1 MATFWSQATTEPKQ
15 KHRFKIS
22 ITNLAS
28 TSGVSGGGG
37 DVIWYAKS
45 VNLPSFEI
53 NQGEYQLGN
62 HKFKY
67 PGILTWG
74 DITLT
79 FVDPASRVSDL
90 LKLITNAGYDIPA
103 TPDGNVFSGH
113 GDKGM
118 RKEEQAEKYIGG
130 IMIQPLNADGTV
142 RETYR
147 LQGAFIKSMNL
158 GDLSYDS
165 EDLVELQMVIAYD
178 HADINVE
185 T

>member
-1 MATFWSQATTEPKQ
+1 MATFWSQASTEPKQ

-37 DVIWYAKS
+37 DIVWYAKS

-53 NQGEYQLGN
+53 NQNEYQLGN

-67 PGILTWG
+67 PGILT
-74 DITLT
+74 
-79 FVDPASRVSDL
+79 
-90 LKLITNAGYDIPA
+90 GYDIPA
-103 TPDGNVFSGH
+103 QPDGSVFSGG
-113 GDKGM
+113 GDKGI
-118 RKEEQAEKYIGG
+118 RKDEQAEKYIGG
-130 IMIQPLNADGTV
+130 IVIQSLNADGSL

-185 T
+185 L